1 MKLGFVFIENINTKF
16 CLAKKLRSSFLVY
29 GYGGERFIEISLLDM
44 SNVEL

>member
-29 GYGGERFIEISLLDM
+29 GGERFIEISMLDM
-44 SNVEL
+44 SNVELQK